1 MSPENKTARTVK
13 TLIRVGRAL
22 RDSPPETDGSAA
34 PGGGLGSV
42 ARRAAERV
50 TRDPRLQ
57 GAAAQFQE
65 LRAGASAR
73 ADQRL
78 ETLIGE
84 ARARRGQ
91 TPPDEVAA
99 LLDRR
104 RQERDARL
112 ERGRARQALLAHG
125 QNDEQRRVLTLVA
138 AATPWAGGEAAPVR
152 YTALLDGLA
161 PGGSAAAEMAIHR
174 ALWTLAEARVL
185 AVSPHGLITAVQ
197 TLPPALPAAL
207 PGT

>member
-1 MSPENKTARTVK
+1 MPPESKTARTVK
-13 TLIRVGRAL
+13 TLIRVGKAL
-22 RDSPPETDGSAA
+22 RDEPAPEAEDRR
-34 PGGGLGSV
+34 GGLGEA
-42 ARRAAERV
+42 ARRAAQRV
-50 TRDPRLQ
+50 ALDPRVR
-57 GAAAQFQE
+57 GAAAQLQE

-104 RQERDARL
+104 RQERDAKL

-125 QNDEQRRVLTLVA
+125 QNDEQRRILALVA
-138 AATPWAGGEAAPVR
+138 AATPWAGGAAASVR
-152 YTALLDGLA
+152 YTALLDELA
-161 PGGSAAAEMAIHR
+161 PGGSPAAEMAIHR
-174 ALWTLAEARVL
+174 ALWTLAEQRVL
-185 AVSPHGLITAVQ
+185 AVSPHGVITAVQ
-197 TLPPALPAAL
+197 TLPPAPPAAL